1 MGKKSICHSIKKV
14 IKRCDFIS
22 SPISFTINNEYR
34 YHSFIG
40 GLLFIIFTIITLLY
54 SIYCAWGFLK
64 RKNIDFIY
72 ARKIVQSGPSINL
85 REVSFNFG
93 FGLKTFGNGAIYTYP
108 NKDYFTYSAEFID
121 WIGDD
126 DGTFSKTNIPLKLCE
141 KSDFFNNVDYIFE
154 SNNIHSLFCPIIDD
168 NLNYTLDGLY
178 TDYYFRYL
186 TLNIQLSE
194 YGLNNLD
201 ETRNF
206 LKENP
211 LEMDIYFID
220 SSYNFKSRKSFVTK
234 KLNYFFRPIDYF
246 FTKYTTLYISPLE
259 FSNDEN
265 LIIRKISKAN
275 YSIYDF
281 SLDTFQYYQSRTNKD
296 SLIAQIKIQ
305 VSSKVFQFQR
315 TYQKLPAFIAEL
327 AGFIGMLLILLLTI
341 IRFLERQII
350 DNKLINHMLTFKGS
364 KFNDIEYFIN
374 SFMLDK
380 KNNKISTILL
390 NRSTEPIINNYL
402 SMHKKIPNELNLLNN
417 EKDINT
423 NFQNDNNM
431 IQDKNIIP
439 NIITYQKKNAG
450 RKIIIKDEINDN
462 INKDNIPPTDDN
474 LKNNEEDTHD
484 KINNNERLN
493 TSLNIKKDKKLN
505 KKEKK
510 EIHIFPLSYSQY
522 FFASFLFCC
531 LKTQKKR
538 YNAIKSAKFRIHYY
552 MDIFNFIKKMQEIDL
567 LKYCLFDK
575 DQIMLFDFTSKTP
588 FKIGNDGEEIIFR
601 EREKI
606 MINKK
611 NFEKD
616 DLDDIFNSYRIIRIK
631 DEFSFEDLKLLEL
644 VKSEVA
650 FLSGSN
656 F

>member
-40 GLLFIIFTIITLLY
+40 GLLYIIFTIITLLY

-93 FGLKTFGNGAIYTYP
+93 FGLKKFGNGAIYTYP
-108 NKDYFTYSAEFID
+108 NKDYFTYSVEFID

-126 DGTFSKTNIPLKLCE
+126 DGNIYKTNVPIKSCE
-141 KSDFFNNVDYIFE
+141 KTDFYNIVDSIFE
-154 SNNIHSLFCPIIDD
+154 SNNVHSLYCPIIDED
-168 NLNYTLDGLY
+168 LNYTLGGLY

-186 TLNIQLSE
+186 TLNIHLSE
-194 YGLNNLD
+194 YGLSNLE
-201 ETRNF
+201 ETKNF

-211 LEMDIYFID
+211 LEMAIYFID
-220 SSYNFKSRKSFVTK
+220 SSYNFKSRKQFVTK
-234 KLNYFFRPIDYF
+234 KLNYFFRPIDFF

-265 LIIRKISKAN
+265 LIIRKSSKVN

-315 TYQKLPAFIAEL
+315 TYQKIPAFIAEL
-327 AGFIGMLLILLLTI
+327 VGFIGMLLVLLLAI
-341 IRFLERQII
+341 VRFLERQII

-374 SFMLDK
+374 AFMLDK

-390 NRSTEPIINNYL
+390 NRSSEPNINNNL
-402 SMHKKIPNELNLLNN
+402 TMHKKVPNELNLLNTDN
-417 EKDINT
+417 DMKIDS
-423 NFQNDNNM
+423 QNDN
-431 IQDKNIIP
+431 IISDKQKVS

-450 RKIIIKDEINDN
+450 KRIIIKDEINDN

-567 LKYCLFDK
+567 LKYCFFDK
-575 DQIMLFDFTSKTP
+575 DQIMIFDFISKTP
-588 FKIGNDGEEIIFR
+588 FKIGNEGEEIFYK

-606 MINKK
+606 MVNRK
-611 NFEKD
+611 NIRKD
-616 DLDDIFNSYRIIRIK
+616 DMDEIFNSYRIIRIK
-631 DEFSFEDLKLLEL
+631 DRFNFEDVKLLNV
-644 VKSEVA
+644 VKSEVE
-650 FLSGSN
+650 FLKE
-656 F
+656 